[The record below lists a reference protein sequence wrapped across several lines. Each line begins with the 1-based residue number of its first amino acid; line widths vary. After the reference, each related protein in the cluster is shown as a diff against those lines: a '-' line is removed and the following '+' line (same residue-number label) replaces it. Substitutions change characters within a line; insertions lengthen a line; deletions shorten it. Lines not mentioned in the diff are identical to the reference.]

1 MQTVL
6 ATAGLAPVFAAAL
19 LNDGFAQAPSLRAGA
34 EPCGGMRRTYE
45 ADAEIFAEGD
55 RATTF
60 YRVVTGVV
68 RTYKLLSDGRRQI
81 DAFHL
86 PGDIFGVEAG
96 EEHRFNAEAVT
107 EAKLAV
113 HRREPHALSG
123 DDGHLAREVVA
134 AMMRSLE
141 RAQDHMLLLGRK
153 SAKER
158 IATFL
163 LGLSQR
169 MASRGAAIELP
180 MSRADMADHLGLTV
194 ESVSRAVTQLER
206 EGLIE
211 LPPNRRA
218 VVLRDVRALNHL
230 AD

>member
-1 MQTVL
+1 MQTAL
-6 ATAGLAPVFAAAL
+6 ATAGLVPVFAAAL
-19 LNDGFAQAPSLRAGA
+19 PNRAVAQAAPLQA
-34 EPCGGMRRTYE
+34 EARSTVRRTYE

-60 YRVVTGVV
+60 YKVVSGVV

-86 PGDIFGVEAG
+86 PGDIFGLEAG

-107 EAKLAV
+107 AAKLAV
-113 HRREPHALSG
+113 HRREPRELAGG
-123 DDGHLAREVVA
+123 DGVLAREVVA

-158 IATFL
+158 IASFL
-163 LGLSQR
+163 LGLSQPV
-169 MASRGAAIELP
+169 AGRGATIELP
-180 MSRADMADHLGLTV
+180 MSRADIADHLGLTV

-206 EGLIE
+206 DGLIE

-218 VVLRDVRALNHL
+218 VVLRHVAALNRL
-230 AD
+230 AE